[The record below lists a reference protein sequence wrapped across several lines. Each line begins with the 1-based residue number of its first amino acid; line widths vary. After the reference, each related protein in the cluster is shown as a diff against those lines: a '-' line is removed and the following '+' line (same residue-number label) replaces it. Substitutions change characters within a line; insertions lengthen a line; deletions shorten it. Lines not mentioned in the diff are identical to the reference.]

1 MRATIRRSSL
11 LAPLVA
17 ALAACGAP
25 QSRTPAPVGPRG
37 DAEPPRPVPRG
48 GAYKPDLS
56 KMRAVTRPER
66 TGFRETSSHADVL
79 AFIDTLQAMDLPFT
93 RGVMGRSSA
102 GRDIPYMV
110 LSRPRV
116 NTPADARRLNRP
128 IVYVQGNIHG
138 GEVEGKE
145 ALQSLARDL
154 LTDRELNVLDS
165 LVLIF
170 VPIYNV
176 DGNEKLGPQER
187 NRPEQNGPEL
197 VGERTTG
204 DQLDLNRDYIKAE
217 AAETKAFL
225 RFLNAWNPDAFVD
238 LHTTDGTFHGY
249 AVTYSPP
256 LHPASL
262 VSGPYVR
269 DTLLPELRRNLR
281 STRRMETFDYGN
293 VEVRDSVRGWYTYD
307 YRPRYGTNYMGVR
320 GRASVLV
327 EAFSHD
333 PFRERVANMYTFTYD
348 LLSIFAE
355 AGFDLMDLASE
366 SDRRVTGWGTLPP
379 SSPPVPLRAGFTPAA
394 TREPVLLED
403 LVPTGDSS
411 RTEPGVPRG
420 QRRTGKVQRVT
431 LPIFDRFTATRS
443 RPLPYAWAFPPGH
456 DAALDLLRLHGV
468 IVERS
473 DAPLEV
479 EVERF
484 TVDTITRNTR
494 VFQGHRETRLEG
506 RWNRLPRQV
515 LPAGTLVVRAGQPL
529 AILAA
534 QLLEAESADGLVS
547 WNVLDPGLTVGRE
560 FPIVRV
566 LQPVVGRLTRVA
578 P

>member
-1 MRATIRRSSL
+1 MCALARRSSL
-11 LAPLVA
+11 LVLPLV
-17 ALAACGAP
+17 ALAACGGPP
-25 QSRTPAPVGPRG
+25 QSRTPGPAPARQS
-37 DAEPPRPVPRG
+37 EPPRPVPRG

-56 KMRAVTRPER
+56 KMRAVTRAER
-66 TGFRETSSHADVL
+66 SGFRETSSYADVL
-79 AFIDTLQAMDLPFT
+79 AFIDTLQAMELPFT
-93 RGVMGRSSA
+93 RGVMGKSSA

-116 NTPADARRLNRP
+116 NTPSDARKLNRP
-128 IVYVQGNIHG
+128 IIYVQGNIHG

-176 DGNEKLGPQER
+176 DGNERLGPQES
-187 NRPEQNGPEL
+187 NRSEQNGPAM

-217 AAETKAFL
+217 AAETRAFL

-281 STRRMETFDYGN
+281 STRKMETFDYGN
-293 VEVRDSVRGWYTYD
+293 VELRDSIRGWYTYD

-333 PFRERVANMYTFTYD
+333 PFDKRVASMYTFTYD
-348 LLSIFAE
+348 LLSLFAE
-355 AGFDLMDLASE
+355 AGFDIMDLASE
-366 SDRRVTGWGTLPP
+366 SDRRTTGWGTLPP
-379 SSPPVPLRAGFTPAA
+379 SSPPIPLRAGFTPAA
-394 TREPVLLED
+394 TREPVLLEE
-403 LVPTGDSS
+403 LVSTGDSS
-411 RTEPGVPRG
+411 RTEAGVPRG
-420 QRRTGKVQRVT
+420 QRRTGRIQRVT
-431 LPIFDRFTATRS
+431 LPIYDRFTATRA
-443 RPLPYAWAFPPGH
+443 RPLPYAWAFPPGQ
-456 DAALDLLRLHGV
+456 DAALGLLRLHGV

-473 DAPLEV
+473 EAPLEV

-506 RWNRLPRQV
+506 RWNRQPRQV

-547 WNVLDPGLTVGRE
+547 WNVLDPALTVGRE